1 MERFNCR
8 IKARLSS
15 EFNLGIFMTKVLIA
29 EDEALIAKVIE
40 TVLKKNGF
48 EVART
53 NNGEEAV
60 SLAHVFKPDVM
71 IMDVRLKGSMSGA
84 EAVRNIRGFSG
95 VPVIF
100 TTGNSKESVER
111 SVLGLEPYRVL
122 IKPVDMSELMKAIR
136 EAKA

>member
-1 MERFNCR
+1 
-8 IKARLSS
+8 
-15 EFNLGIFMTKVLIA
+15 MTKVLIA